1 VTDSPVGP
9 AAAARLSGVSTDT
22 LRHYEKLGLL
32 PGVVRTTAGYRRY
45 PPETLE
51 RVRLIQRALVIG
63 FSLKDLAGVLRQRER
78 GEPPCGRVRSLV
90 GDRLGALERRL
101 EELTVLRDEM
111 RLLLKD
117 WDKRLASTPRG
128 QRARLLDMLN
138 HREFG
143 GRTARLQI
151 PK

>member
-1 VTDSPVGP
+1 MTGSPLGP

-32 PGVVRTTAGYRRY
+32 PGVIRTTAGYRRY
-45 PPETLE
+45 PAETLE

-63 FSLKDLAGVLRQRER
+63 FSLRELAGVLRQRER
-78 GEPPCGRVRSLV
+78 GEPPCGKVRSLV
-90 GDRLGALERRL
+90 GDRLVALELRL

-111 RLLLKD
+111 RLLLQD

-138 HREFG
+138 QREFVE
-143 GRTARLQI
+143 
-151 PK
+151 PKAKLPDC